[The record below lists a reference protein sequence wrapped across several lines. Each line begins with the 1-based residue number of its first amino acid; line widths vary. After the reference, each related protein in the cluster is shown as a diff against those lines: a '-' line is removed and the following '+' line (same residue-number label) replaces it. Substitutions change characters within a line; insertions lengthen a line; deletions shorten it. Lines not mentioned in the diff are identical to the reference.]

1 MALNTTFLIRSTE
14 GAGVSK
20 SDMFDLFGVCLF
32 ALLAYAVWP
41 PLALGVFGAAFLLA
55 SRAEASAE
63 AEGVQ

>member
-1 MALNTTFLIRSTE
+1 M
-14 GAGVSK
+14 SK